1 MLIFAK
7 CSPNMLLPPPPTQF
21 LLFLTRF
28 PVTKT
33 ANNGAYLPGLGA
45 IDQLLNQANRQ
56 VLFIG

>member
-1 MLIFAK
+1 
-7 CSPNMLLPPPPTQF
+7 MLLPPPPTQF